1 MWILLLSFVVLI
13 GIFIN
18 RDQVLRL
25 AVMVPIGQ
33 TTITSVCAKCV
44 CVVGREGK
52 RSWERMEGRED
63 YFLSCI
69 IYRDLDLLDILDIFY
84 SLK

>member
-33 TTITSVCAKCV
+33 TTITSACAKCV

-52 RSWERMEGRED
+52 KELGENGRQGG
-63 YFLSCI
+63 
-69 IYRDLDLLDILDIFY
+69 LLFVMYYIQRFRFTRHP
-84 SLK
+84 

>member
-1 MWILLLSFVVLI
+1 VWILLLSFVILI

-25 AVMVPIGQ
+25 AVVVPKGQ
-33 TTITSVCAKCV
+33 TTITSVCAHACV
-44 CVVGREGK
+44 WWEGRGK

-69 IYRDLDLLDILDIFY
+69 IYRD
-84 SLK
+84 